1 MMKKSKNYTISIPV
15 KIFWLVYFPL
25 GIVLLCVGIL
35 GGIFSVDRFV
45 MPRIAGVDR
54 DLVQTP
60 DVHGIPYE
68 DGRNRFFGV
77 GLLTE
82 IRGREFDDK
91 VADGSIIDQFPEAGA
106 MVKKGR
112 RIAVT
117 VSRGSEVAVIP
128 PLKQLTERQA
138 RLELRRSGFTVGRV
152 RRTFSE
158 THPLDEV
165 MESLPP
171 SGTAISRAMEIELVV
186 SRGARP
192 THGEMPN
199 VIGESLSEA
208 RKAVE
213 EAGLKVGKV
222 DYQNNPVL
230 VPGTVVSQSVAP
242 GSRVLLDSTVDLVI
256 SAIR

>member
-1 MMKKSKNYTISIPV
+1 MKKSKNYTISIPV
-15 KIFWLVYFPL
+15 KFFWLVYLPL
-25 GIVLLCVGIL
+25 GIVLGCAGIL
-35 GGIFSVDRFV
+35 GGIFSVDRYV

-54 DLVQTP
+54 DLVETP
-60 DVHGIPYE
+60 DVQGMPYE

-112 RIAVT
+112 KVAVT
-117 VSRGSEVAVIP
+117 VSRGSEVAMIP
-128 PLKQLTERQA
+128 QLKQLTERQA
-138 RLELRRSGFTVGRV
+138 RLELRKSGFTVGRV
-152 RRTFSE
+152 RKTFSE
-158 THPLDEV
+158 TIPLDEII
-165 MESLPP
+165 ESFPP
-171 SGTAISRAMEIELVV
+171 SGTSISRALEVELVV

-208 RKAVE
+208 RKAIE

-222 DYQNNPVL
+222 DYQNNPAL

-242 GSRVLLDSTVDLVI
+242 GSRVALDSAVNLVI

>member
-1 MMKKSKNYTISIPV
+1 MKKSKNYTISIPV
-15 KIFWLVYFPL
+15 KIFWLVYLPL
-25 GIVLLCVGIL
+25 GIVLGCAGIL

-45 MPRIAGVDR
+45 MPKIAGVDR
-54 DLVQTP
+54 DMVETP
-60 DVHGIPYE
+60 DVHALQYE

-82 IRGREFDDK
+82 LRGREFDDNIPE
-91 VADGSIIDQFPEAGA
+91 GSIIDQFPEAGT

-117 VSRGSEVAVIP
+117 VSRGNEVAVIP
-128 PLKQLTERQA
+128 PLRRLTERQA
-138 RLELRRSGFTVGRV
+138 RAELRRSGFTVGRV
-152 RRTFSE
+152 RRSFSAH
-158 THPLDEV
+158 HPQDEV
-165 MESLPP
+165 IESFPP
-171 SGTAISRAMEIELVV
+171 SGTAISRAMEVELVV

-192 THGEMPN
+192 THGEVPN

-213 EAGLKVGKV
+213 ESGLKVGRV
-222 DYQNNPVL
+222 TYQNNPAL
-230 VPGTVVSQSVAP
+230 VPGTVVSQSAAP
-242 GSRVLLDSTVDLVI
+242 GSKIPLDSNIDLVI